1 MAERKVMMTETSNA
15 QFNRNTLDLLC
26 AEIEIAWA
34 DRQDDTVAD
43 KLAAQHPEYAR
54 SLYDFFSLLIAL
66 ELDEQPVGTASNV
79 LSFMD
84 YLKQR
89 TGAQPTA
96 IAAKMKV
103 PYPFLLLAQRHPQN
117 VPEAARE
124 EIATRAARAWNL
136 DQRQT
141 LRALEHPAQIQKAAS
156 RDTAYTD
163 APDYSAMIKKSKMTK
178 EEKQYWLSFNKS

>member
-1 MAERKVMMTETSNA
+1 MISEVNTTPL
-15 QFNRNTLDLLC
+15 NRDTLDLLC

-54 SLYDFFSLLIAL
+54 SLYDFFSLLVAL
-66 ELDEQPVGTASNV
+66 ELDEEPGGTASNV

-141 LRALEHPAQIQKAAS
+141 LRALEQPAQVLKAAN
-156 RDTAYTD
+156 RGTAYGY
-163 APDYSAMIKKSKMTK
+163 APDYSAMIKKSKMTQ
-178 EEKQYWLSFNKS
+178 EEQQYWLSFAE